1 MITYKELK
9 DKHQKEMDAFPLGA
23 AFSNSQFADMM
34 KKWGLTV
41 DDADKICSIG
51 AGCFIRKTDK
61 EAFFNMLK
69 RFKDETNAAIA
80 ADTTGDGFI
89 YDMFY
94 YELANHEYCITY
106 EYDETFEALGLTEK
120 QVFADERLL
129 HGLKKAEKAY
139 LKNCDNGN

>member
-1 MITYKELK
+1 MNTYKQLK

-23 AFSNSQFADMM
+23 AFSNDQFAKMM
-34 KKWGLTV
+34 QGWGLTV
-41 DDADKICSIG
+41 DDTDKICSIG
-51 AGCFIRKTDK
+51 GGCFIRKSDK
-61 EAFFNMLK
+61 EAFFIMLK
-69 RFKDETNAAIA
+69 RFKDETDAAIA

-106 EYDETFEALGLTEK
+106 ELDETLDALGLTAE
-120 QVFADERLL
+120 QVNADKRLL

-139 LKNCDNGN
+139 LKNCNW